1 MKGDGTIWSDQVAAS
16 SAQLSAERRD
26 TPHPE
31 TKDKASIHWYTHYP
45 FH

>member
-31 TKDKASIHWYTHYP
+31 TKDKASIH
-45 FH
+45 